1 MLLIAVGVSTSS
13 RSSSYAVSED
23 FFKLGS
29 KYGQGIRKRVA
40 AGSIHR
46 LDPVASGGFRFQW
59 SVEVFLLRQKTTM
72 HGVGTAKLVVVFR
85 YMRSREPR
93 HSGPMQCGTGLF
105 RLQHMHRFATSGTL
119 QNSWEKLRGD
129 NRSEQQVVDSLNG
142 GGGDINGVG
151 QICLLLRVVADLLTK
166 PTT

>member
-1 MLLIAVGVSTSS
+1 MKMLPCTPEITKCTASECVHMLLIAVGVSTSS

-85 YMRSREPR
+85 YMRSRWVR
-93 HSGPMQCGTGLF
+93 IHILK
-105 RLQHMHRFATSGTL
+105 H
-119 QNSWEKLRGD
+119 
-129 NRSEQQVVDSLNG
+129 
-142 GGGDINGVG
+142 
-151 QICLLLRVVADLLTK
+151 
-166 PTT
+166 